1 MGIFCLNFEKGNYA
15 MIEAK
20 DMGKYLRS
28 GSEAWYPIEITEAL
42 LRSSMDLTDT
52 EFKSLR
58 SALEDA
64 IYQLMAMAQNEYNQ
78 DYWRV
83 LWNVLQNLMEKGVL
97 ES

>member
-1 MGIFCLNFEKGNYA
+1 

-20 DMGKYLRS
+20 DMHKYLRS
-28 GSEAWYPIEITEAL
+28 GSEVCYPVEIAESL
-42 LRSSMDLTDT
+42 LRSSMDLTDE

-64 IYQLMAMAQNEYNQ
+64 LYQLMAMAQNEYNH
-78 DYWRV
+78 DFWRI

-97 ES
+97 DYG